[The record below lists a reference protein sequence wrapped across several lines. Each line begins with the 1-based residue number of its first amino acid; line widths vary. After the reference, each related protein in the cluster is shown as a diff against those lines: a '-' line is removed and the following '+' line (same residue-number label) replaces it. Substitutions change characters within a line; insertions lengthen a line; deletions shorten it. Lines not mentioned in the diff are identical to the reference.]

1 MAVGGGALEAAHWRW
16 GVARSNVVAGGGA
29 LEAWEGSC
37 GWGVLFLFSL
47 FVRNVMRTLVV
58 WKEIGG
64 RNKSEREV
72 ICLEGDLL
80 YMVLFL
86 NS

>member
-1 MAVGGGALEAAHWRW
+1 MGGGAQQR
-16 GVARSNVVAGGGA
+16 GGG
-29 LEAWEGSC
+29 WRRTG
-37 GWGVLFLFSL
+37 GVGGVVRVGVLFLFSL
-47 FVRNVMRTLVV
+47 FVRNVMRTLLV